1 VPSDTNDLPPL
12 KKAQILLALKT
23 DPLISD
29 FKVRLFASASWNW
42 RTELTA
48 QACSATQLQIER

>member
-1 VPSDTNDLPPL
+1 M
-12 KKAQILLALKT
+12 LLALKT

-48 QACSATQLQIER
+48 QGCSGKCRQRSYKLSGDDQDIVSLKTS